1 MSQNPNNRNSLLLC
15 FQEIIKMMP
24 QAGDLN
30 AFLSALENVEDPL
43 ELCLKLANKLRL
55 APESRGDVTIEE
67 LASFFGAP
75 IFLQLNN
82 GNWVLY
88 LGIRKLLQGGVQQER
103 YAVFD
108 PLTKVQGKML
118 FLQKDQLLKSWSGK
132 AVFIRNGLTLLGIS
146 TNFQLIVIG
155 LIIIVAVSADQYAT
169 NRKAT

>member
-30 AFLSALENVEDPL
+30 AFLSALEGVEDPL

-82 GNWVLY
+82 GNWCCISASASFCRAASSRNATPCS
-88 LGIRKLLQGGVQQER
+88 IR
-103 YAVFD
+103 
-108 PLTKVQGKML
+108 
-118 FLQKDQLLKSWSGK
+118 
-132 AVFIRNGLTLLGIS
+132 
-146 TNFQLIVIG
+146 
-155 LIIIVAVSADQYAT
+155 
-169 NRKAT
+169 